1 MLVAVESAHDSLT
14 GRVTEVMDEVEETV
28 APLEKIVEEIAELT
42 ESGGKYNEAPH
53 VIEVTLP
60 LLCRSV
66 LHPLDIYIY
75 IYIYK
80 MFLFKLVI

>member
-1 MLVAVESAHDSLT
+1 MKYIELYVIEGV
-14 GRVTEVMDEVEETV
+14 GRVTEVMDAVAETV

-60 LLCRSV
+60 LLCRFV
-66 LHPLDIYIY
+66 IYPHVNG
-75 IYIYK
+75 
-80 MFLFKLVI
+80 LSLVYS

>member
-1 MLVAVESAHDSLT
+1 MVTVESAHDSLT

-66 LHPLDIYIY
+66 IHPLDEIRI
-75 IYIYK
+75 
-80 MFLFKLVI
+80 